1 MRAVCVAAAV
11 KEEVERTYSREARA
25 RGADPTK
32 KPIAAD
38 DFLPVFS
45 FVVSRAEHRNIN
57 GARLHE
63 CVMVDEEHLCTGV
76 IQYIHQLSGGA
87 VMGEAM
93 YYLCMLEVGH

>member
-1 MRAVCVAAAV
+1 MWFLVFPLAAV

-45 FVVSRAEHRNIN
+45 FVVSRADHRNIN
-57 GARLHE
+57 G
-63 CVMVDEEHLCTGV
+63 M
-76 IQYIHQLSGGA
+76 
-87 VMGEAM
+87 
-93 YYLCMLEVGH
+93 